1 MFATLSQ
8 TTTPAQTTPTP
19 KRHHNHR
26 LCSRLTSGA
35 VQKGKC
41 GGWWTWDVGPVPA
54 GSKPRVRWGSR
65 VPKGRLAQ
73 LVERRTTDPEVGG
86 SSPPSIELF
95 FPPSPALLF
104 LPLSFVRSFVPFL
117 LILSTICMYCATL
130 IRGTIQQ
137 SNQTKPP
144 PRRELGPGWRAGRRG
159 ELQPGC

>member
-95 FPPSPALLF
+95 SPPSPALLF
-104 LPLSFVRSFVPFL
+104 LPLSFVRSFPFNTKHHMHVL
-117 LILSTICMYCATL
+117 RYAYQGNDPTIK
-130 IRGTIQQ
+130 